1 MMWPS
6 GTGPRVRTRGVATHP
21 GSAGAMAGGAAGGGP
36 SVFFLHPDLGLGGAE
51 RLVVD
56 AALALQARGCRV
68 QIWTPRYDP
77 ARCFSDTRR
86 LEVRTAGSWLPRSI
100 LGRGHALCAA
110 LRMLCLALHVLL
122 LSGEEFDVFVC
133 DQVSACIPV
142 LRLARTRKKVLFYCH
157 FPDQLLTKRESFLKS
172 LYRAPLD
179 WLEEYTTGMADC
191 ILVNSHFTATV
202 FKETFKSLSH
212 IDPDVLYPSL
222 NVTLFDT
229 IIPADVTS
237 IVPNKKAVLFLS
249 INRYERKKNLMLAL
263 EALHGL
269 RGRLSA
275 QEWGEVHLVLAGGY
289 DKAVK
294 ENVEY
299 YEELKCV
306 AKRLNISE
314 QVTFLRSFSD
324 EQKIALLR
332 NCTCVLYTPSNE
344 HFGIVPLEAMYMQC
358 PVIAVNSGG
367 PLESVV
373 NNVTGFLCN
382 PLPNQFA
389 EAMEKF
395 VRDPAL
401 KRTMGTAGKA
411 RFIEKFSSEAFSE
424 KLYQH
429 VQNLIK

>member
-1 MMWPS
+1 
-6 GTGPRVRTRGVATHP
+6 
-21 GSAGAMAGGAAGGGP
+21 MAAAGSERRGGP

-56 AALALQARGCRV
+56 AALALRARGCRV

-77 ARCFSDTRR
+77 ARCFSETRQ

-110 LRMLCLALHVLL
+110 LRMLWLALHVLL

-133 DQVSACIPV
+133 DQVSTCIPV

-157 FPDQLLTKRESFLKS
+157 FPDQLLTKRESLMKS

-191 ILVNSHFTATV
+191 ILVNSCFTATV

-212 IDPDVLYPSL
+212 INPDVLYPSL
-222 NVTLFDT
+222 NVATFDT
-229 IIPADVTS
+229 IIPADVAS
-237 IVPNKKAVLFLS
+237 IVPNRGKFLFLS
-249 INRYERKKNLMLAL
+249 INRYERKKNLVLAL
-263 EALHGL
+263 EALHDL
-269 RGRLSA
+269 RGRLNA
-275 QEWGEVHLVLAGGY
+275 QEWREVHLVLAGGY
-289 DKAVK
+289 DEAVK

-299 YEELKCV
+299 YEELKLV
-306 AKRLNISE
+306 SKKLNISE

-324 EQKIALLR
+324 EQKVTLLS

-344 HFGIVPLEAMYMQC
+344 HFGIVPLEAMYMRC

-367 PLESVV
+367 PLESVI
-373 NNVTGFLCN
+373 NNVTGFLCD

-395 VRDPAL
+395 VRDL
-401 KRTMGTAGKA
+401 TLNETMGAAGRA
-411 RFIEKFSSEAFSE
+411 RVLEKFSSGAFSA
-424 KLYQH
+424 KLYQYI
-429 VQNLIK
+429 QNLIK